1 MPKNMI
7 PPWRPLYYYTNN
19 IHHTPNFTKILHTLL
34 LQYMRSATVVL
45 ISLYISPETTHTTTT
60 RRLHFFIFVPRV
72 TSSKHNIDLLASN
85 NSFLW
90 QLFASYIYDKW
101 FRALVLHYQLS
112 LPCRTPLTNNIP
124 RNLIEKCLPTT
135 TLQLNQH

>member
-7 PPWRPLYYYTNN
+7 PPWRPLR
-19 IHHTPNFTKILHTLL
+19 HTPNSTKILHTLL

-45 ISLYISPETTHTTTT
+45 ILIYISPKTTSTTTT
-60 RRLHFFIFVPRV
+60 RRSHFYIFFPRV

-101 FRALVLHYQLS
+101 FGALVMHYQLS
-112 LPCRTPLTNNIP
+112 LSCQTPLTKNIP

-135 TLQLNQH
+135 TLQLNKH